1 MMSWCTGA
9 GGRIAETDGG
19 LARFRF
25 RDDHGHE
32 ADPSAPAVRRF
43 LAAARAHPVLL
54 DRPASQVSRLTF
66 DWSAGSGAEGW
77 TAQRLLAQLSEH
89 GAQLGIGRY
98 LEDRDVYT
106 AQAYATAFDTGD
118 DVGQRRTV
126 HLGVDLLV
134 PAGTAVS
141 APLDGVVHD
150 LHDNVTPQ
158 DYGPV
163 VVLAHRTDTGKG
175 FFTLYGHLS
184 RTTLDRLMIGQPVTA
199 GERFATVGTQE
210 ENGGWVPHV
219 HVQVLT
225 SLLGMGVNVP
235 GVGARGN
242 LPFWRSVCPDPNLLL
257 GLPEG
262 TCAAPGL
269 RTPDRSVCCRSL

>member
-1 MMSWCTGA
+1 MTSWWAGTGE
-9 GGRIAETDGG
+9 RVAEADGG

-25 RDDHGHE
+25 RAAHGYE
-32 ADPSAPAVRRF
+32 ADPSARAVRRF
-43 LAAARAHPVLL
+43 LATVRAHPVVL
-54 DRPASQVSRLTF
+54 DRPAAQVPRLTF
-66 DWSAGSGAEGW
+66 DWSAGSGAAGW
-77 TAQRLLAQLSEH
+77 TAQRLFAHLREH
-89 GAQLGIGRY
+89 GAQLGLGRY

-106 AQAYATAFDTGD
+106 TQAYATGD
-118 DVGQRRTV
+118 GSGQRRTV

-150 LHDNVTPQ
+150 LHDNAAPQ

-163 VVLAHRTDTGKG
+163 VVLAHRTDAGEG

-184 RTTLDRLMIGQPVTA
+184 RVTLDRLTIGQPVTG
-199 GERFATVGTQE
+199 GERFATVGTYD
-210 ENGGWVPHV
+210 ENGGWVSHV

-225 SLLGMGVNVP
+225 SLLGMGVDVP
-235 GVGARGN
+235 GVCARRD
-242 LPFWRSVCPDPNLLL
+242 LPVWRSVCPDPNLLL

-262 TCAAPGL
+262 TSATPGL
-269 RTPDRSVCCRSL
+269 RTPEPARCGDG